1 VFRDPLSIPAR
12 PDAVAMTAPTFP
24 RRADAAVWPT
34 GLARFADGVLDL
46 VGHDLRVPA
55 RDVVDLAIVPA
66 LGARLQLQLTYR
78 KGFDTI
84 QRRFWVATRDH
95 DDLHR
100 LVLAVRGALSAR
112 A

>member
-1 VFRDPLSIPAR
+1 MFRDPLSLHSR
-12 PDAVAMTAPTFP
+12 DAVAMTPPSFAG
-24 RRADAAVWPT
+24 RADVAIWPT

-46 VGHDLRVPA
+46 VGHDLRVPV

-66 LGARLQLQLTYR
+66 SGARAQLRLTYR

-84 QRRFWVATRDH
+84 RRSYWVATGDQ

-100 LVLAVRGALSAR
+100 LVLAVRAALKAR
-112 A
+112 R